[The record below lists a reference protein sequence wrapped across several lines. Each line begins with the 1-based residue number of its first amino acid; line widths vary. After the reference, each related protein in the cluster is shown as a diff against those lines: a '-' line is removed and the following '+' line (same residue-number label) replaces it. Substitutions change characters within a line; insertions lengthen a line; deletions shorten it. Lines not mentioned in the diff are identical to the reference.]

1 MRGHGARNMKAG
13 VAAMVMAAGAII
25 RAKIP
30 ITGDLTVAGVM
41 GHHEGS
47 LGTYHIIDKGV
58 VPDYAA
64 RGRPAT

>member
-47 LGTYHIIDKGV
+47 LGTYHIIASA
-58 VPDYAA
+58 PDPESA
-64 RGRPAT
+64 RGGR